1 MTEEE
6 ILCELAEFARDPHR
20 DQLLEKFNS
29 CPESRQL
36 SELLGAA
43 LGIRRRG
50 YSRQE
55 ESGALLPV
63 PPGLVHP
70 G

>member
-1 MTEEE
+1 MTRKEA
-6 ILCELAEFARDPHR
+6 LRELAEWARDPHR
-20 DQLLEKFNS
+20 EQLLEKFNS
-29 CPESRQL
+29 CPEARQL

-43 LGIRRRG
+43 LASQKDSWRHTASAR
-50 YSRQE
+50 
-55 ESGALLPV
+55 LLPV

>member
-1 MTEEE
+1 MTRKEAVA
-6 ILCELAEFARDPHR
+6 ELEQLGRDPNR
-20 DQLLEKFNS
+20 KQLEEKFKQ

-43 LGIRRRG
+43 IVGGRG
-50 YSRQE
+50 YSRRNRRE
-55 ESGALLPV
+55 DSLPV
-63 PPGLVHP
+63 PPALVHP

>member
-1 MTEEE
+1 MTKQEV
-6 ILCELAEFARDPHR
+6 LRELAEFARDPHR
-20 DQLLEKFNS
+20 DQLLERFNS
-29 CPESRQL
+29 CPESGQL
-36 SELLGAA
+36 SELLGSA
-43 LGIRRRG
+43 LGIRQQG

-55 ESGALLPV
+55 EPGALLPV